1 MHAVVTRVKIADRE
15 KAEGFLSEQVV
26 PRVFEA
32 PGFVGGYWTN
42 VGGDRGASMAI
53 YESEEAAKQA
63 VEQFVEPPAE
73 VITIESMEVGEV
85 VGQA

>member
-15 KAEGFLSEQVV
+15 KAEGFLTEQLIPAVSQ
-26 PRVFEA
+26 A
-32 PGFVGGYWTN
+32 PGFVTGHWAN
-42 VGGDRGASMAI
+42 MGGDRGASMTV

-63 VEQFVEPPAE
+63 MDQFDPPPAD
-73 VITIESMEVGEV
+73 VVTIESMEVGEV